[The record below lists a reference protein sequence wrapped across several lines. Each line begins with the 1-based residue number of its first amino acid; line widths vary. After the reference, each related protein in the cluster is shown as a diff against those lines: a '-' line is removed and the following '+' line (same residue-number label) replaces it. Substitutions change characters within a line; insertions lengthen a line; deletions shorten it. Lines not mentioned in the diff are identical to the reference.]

1 MPRVRSRDPLS
12 LLDTSASIDYCRPEH
27 NTPEATAYQLSTVDQ
42 GRRKTLTEQ
51 ISHSQIAGCAPLG
64 VLGLG
69 PCRAGRH
76 AGTVMVSNGHP
87 EHEKLC
93 VRRSTSKIVKSALW
107 IAI

>member
-64 VLGLG
+64 PWAWSLSRGQAREHCDG
-69 PCRAGRH
+69 EQRA
-76 AGTVMVSNGHP
+76 P
-87 EHEKLC
+87 
-93 VRRSTSKIVKSALW
+93 
-107 IAI
+107 